1 MNKIIFAFFLL
12 LSCGL
17 SAQQGF
23 SISRQRDT
31 LYLVRTD
38 TIREG
43 GTISLNSY
51 LRPFADS
58 ATLNGYL
65 IDQANALLTRAKQY
79 EVAARADNE
88 IARRIVGLADQ
99 TSREIAGRKP
109 TASPV
114 IFPPDKPPS
123 VTPEPKP
130 TKPGKKPKKP
140 KGI

>member
-1 MNKIIFAFFLL
+1 MNKIIFAFLML

-23 SISRQRDT
+23 SISSQRDT

-43 GTISLNSY
+43 GVISLNSY
-51 LRPFADS
+51 MRPFADT
-58 ATLNGYL
+58 ATLNAYL

-79 EVAARADNE
+79 EAAARADNE
-88 IARRIVGLADQ
+88 IARRIVTLADQ
-99 TSREIAGRKP
+99 TTKQVAERKAAAG
-109 TASPV
+109 SPM
-114 IFPPDKPPS
+114 IFPSDKPPAE
-123 VTPEPKP
+123 TPKP
-130 TKPGKKPKKP
+130 TKPTKKPKKP